1 MLSFKYIPYREHSIL
16 NTDQKL
22 NKIFN
27 IVRRDKI
34 VLMQGKLRPQEEAKL
49 IERTMGQITKDF
61 PGISFCTVYPNENNN
76 KKKRKKNNDMVK
88 KATRAVGNVMYK
100 AFMGNRDCLTIV
112 GPANIVK
119 DIRKNP
125 SQIDLFING

>member
-1 MLSFKYIPYREHSIL
+1 MLSFKYIPYREHSVL

-34 VLMQGKLRPQEEAKL
+34 VLMQGKLKPQEEAKL

-61 PGISFCTVYPNENNN
+61 TGISFCTVYPNGNN
-76 KKKRKKNNDMVK
+76 KKKNSSVVK
-88 KATRAVGNVMYK
+88 SATRAVGDIMYK
-100 AFMGNRDCLTIV
+100 SFMGKRDCLTIV

>member
-1 MLSFKYIPYREHSIL
+1 MLSFKYIPYREHSSL

-22 NKIFN
+22 NKIFSV
-27 IVRRDKI
+27 IRRDKI
-34 VLMQGKLRPQEEAKL
+34 VLMQGKLKPNEEAKL

-61 PGISFCTVYPNENNN
+61 PGISFCTVYPNGN
-76 KKKRKKNNDMVK
+76 KKRKKKNISVAK
-88 KATRAVGNVMYK
+88 TATNAVGNVMYK
-100 AFMGNRDCLTIV
+100 AFMGKRDCLTIV

>member
-1 MLSFKYIPYREHSIL
+1 MLSFKYVPYRDHSSL

-22 NKIFN
+22 NKIFS

-34 VLMQGKLRPQEEAKL
+34 VLMQGKLKPHEEAKL
-49 IERTMGQITKDF
+49 IEKTMGQITKEF
-61 PGISFCTVYPNENNN
+61 PGISFCTVYPNGNN
-76 KKKRKKNNDMVK
+76 KKRKGKKKNNVA
-88 KATRAVGNVMYK
+88 KAATSAVGNIFYK
-100 AFMGNRDCLTIV
+100 TIMGKRDCLTIV